1 MDLTSIIGVVLGL
14 VLIVFVGITPSLLG
28 NFWDGA
34 SMAIVIG
41 GTLSA
46 VIASYPL
53 SKLKDVPKHM
63 KILLQGKRYRCADRY
78 TCGDGAACK
87 EERSACSGRKGQ

>member
-46 VIASYPL
+46 VIRSYRMPAQTPMP
-53 SKLKDVPKHM
+53 SHRFP
-63 KILLQGKRYRCADRY
+63 KILHAS
-78 TCGDGAACK
+78 
-87 EERSACSGRKGQ
+87 EP